1 MSGYGDDAAFLRGA
15 IFEYNSNTAMAD
27 KGIAV
32 SYSGYVQCFCDAKA
46 LDGDTPETEYDGL
59 AICEDY
65 INSLFPTLIFTN
77 GIMVLIIT
85 INVILRTITVM
96 LITWI
101 GYDTYS
107 MQMTKIINGV
117 FIVLF
122 FNTAILLLLVNANLS
137 DVSGLLGRVFDGRFY
152 DYSPQWYVTVGDQL
166 VQTMLLNAFM
176 PPIFEA
182 QTSALTW

>member
-1 MSGYGDDAAFLRGA
+1 VD
-15 IFEYNSNTAMAD
+15 
-27 KGIAV
+27 
-32 SYSGYVQCFCDAKA
+32 
-46 LDGDTPETEYDGL
+46 
-59 AICEDY
+59 
-65 INSLFPTLIFTN
+65 SLFPTLIFTN

-85 INVILRTITVM
+85 INVVLRTITVK

-107 MQMTKIINGV
+107 EQMTRVINGV

-122 FNTAILLLLVNANLS
+122 FNTGILLLLVNANLM
-137 DVSGLLGRVFDGRFY
+137 DISGLLGRIFDGRFY
-152 DYSPQWYVTVGDQL
+152 DYSPQWYVSVGDKL

-182 QTSALTW
+182 INSA